1 VAALREMELWRQAGR
16 SRAFALLL
24 GAIALCL
31 VRARDQ
37 PSLDVGVAGTTV
49 SIVAADAAL
58 AALAVTA
65 VAVIAR
71 DRAWLTA
78 RWVVVSAAALCALI
92 LVTAA
97 VNGAEALVAGA
108 KLVELS
114 ALALGALALV
124 RTRGR
129 LEAVVDLLIAFTV
142 AADALALHDYVRHG
156 GGRQASFLGE
166 HDFAALA
173 TMPLVYGLALVH
185 VGGRNSRAALAVV
198 AGGVGVSLGAS
209 LATLVGLYLG
219 GAALLAVVA
228 AKRALRLRPVLVTI
242 AVIAAVTGATVFL
255 RSGEL
260 GFLQSW
266 FGKPAEEP
274 GQYAASWSQRLIY
287 AYVGGR
293 VFLDHPVLGTGWWG
307 ELPPDEFVR
316 YLPDARRRFSDQP
329 PRYFPPRDHRF
340 IPQQAY
346 DQVLYELGLVGA
358 AALAA
363 LLAALVVRCVA
374 GARRARDALATLPAV
389 WLGSAVGALAGE
401 GLFGGTPLAAVV
413 WLTFGL
419 VAVLPLVAE

>member
-1 VAALREMELWRQAGR
+1 MAALREIELWRQAGR

-24 GAIALCL
+24 GAIALCF

-37 PSLDVGVAGTTV
+37 PSLDVGVGGTTA
-49 SIVAADAAL
+49 SIVPADVAL
-58 AALAVTA
+58 AALAVA
-65 VAVIAR
+65 ALVALAR
-71 DRAWLTA
+71 DRGWLSA
-78 RWVVVSAAALCALI
+78 RWVVVAAAAFCTLI
-92 LVTAA
+92 LATAA
-97 VNGAEALVAGA
+97 ANGTEAFVAGA

-114 ALALGALALV
+114 ALGLGALAFV

-129 LEAVVDLLIAFTV
+129 LEAIADLLILFTV
-142 AADALALHDYVRHG
+142 AADALALFDFVRNG

-173 TMPLVYGLALVH
+173 TMPLVYGLALLH
-185 VGGRNSRAALAVV
+185 AGGRSRRAAIAVV

-219 GAALLAVVA
+219 AAALLVVVA
-228 AKRALRLRPVLVTI
+228 AKRALRLRPVLLTI

-287 AYVGGR
+287 TYVGGR

-307 ELPPDEFVR
+307 ELPPEEFVR

-329 PRYFPPRDHRF
+329 PHYFPPRDHAF
-340 IPQQAY
+340 VPQQAY

-363 LLAALVVRCVA
+363 LLAALVARSVA

-419 VAVLPLVAE
+419 AAVVPLVAE